1 MGADLKLVR
10 VVVEVRRRV
19 QSHHHVRL
27 VVELSPQAAKDDD
40 DQAVAFEEP
49 SSRGRSRKSR
59 GEVAEDVG
67 LFEEGPNAL
76 SFVVV
81 FGQDDSK
88 AEPKG
93 MFLKKAK
100 DGEHFVED
108 VGLAVFRESDRC
120 VGELLHP
127 PGVARQRLVMAVP
140 GVEDGVVELLEVGSG
155 EEVLDR
161 RRGDGQKQD
170 FVRLLRINEAPK
182 DVVAVFGRHR
192 RGHLDDES

>member
-40 DQAVAFEEP
+40 DQAVAFVEP
-49 SSRGRSRKSR
+49 SSSGRSRKAT
-59 GEVAEDVG
+59 GEVAVDVG
-67 LFEEGPNAL
+67 LLEESLNAL
-76 SFVVV
+76 SFLVV

-120 VGELLHP
+120 VRELLHP
-127 PGVARQRLVMAVP
+127 PGVARHRLVMAVP

>member
-1 MGADLKLVR
+1 MGPDLQLVG
-10 VVVEVRRRV
+10 VVVEVGRRV

-27 VVELSPQAAKDDD
+27 VIELTPQAAKDDD
-40 DQAVAFEEP
+40 DQAVVVVEP
-49 SSRGRSRKSR
+49 SSSGRSRKAT

-67 LFEEGPNAL
+67 LLEEGPNAL
-76 SFVVV
+76 SFLVVL
-81 FGQDDSK
+81 GQDDAK

-93 MFLKKAK
+93 MFIKKTK
-100 DGEHFVED
+100 DGEHGVED

-120 VGELLHP
+120 VRELLHP

-140 GVEDGVVELLEVGSG
+140 GVEDGVVELLKLGSG
-155 EEVLDR
+155 KEVVDG
-161 RRGDGQKQD
+161 RRGNGQKQS
-170 FVRLLRINEAPK
+170 FVGLLRINEASK

>member
-76 SFVVV
+76 SFLVVLARTTPRQSQK
-81 FGQDDSK
+81 GCSSK
-88 AEPKG
+88 
-93 MFLKKAK
+93 
-100 DGEHFVED
+100 
-108 VGLAVFRESDRC
+108 
-120 VGELLHP
+120 
-127 PGVARQRLVMAVP
+127 
-140 GVEDGVVELLEVGSG
+140 
-155 EEVLDR
+155 R
-161 RRGDGQKQD
+161 RRM
-170 FVRLLRINEAPK
+170 
-182 DVVAVFGRHR
+182 
-192 RGHLDDES
+192 ESMVLKTLASP

>member
-1 MGADLKLVR
+1 MGADFKLVR

-40 DQAVAFEEP
+40 DQAVAFVEP
-49 SSRGRSRKSR
+49 SSSGRSRKAT

-67 LFEEGPNAL
+67 LLEEGPNAL
-76 SFVVV
+76 SFLVVL
-81 FGQDDSK
+81 GQDDAK

-93 MFLKKAK
+93 MFIKKTK
-100 DGEHFVED
+100 DGEHGVED

-170 FVRLLRINEAPK
+170 FVGLLRINEAPK

>member
-10 VVVEVRRRV
+10 VVVDVRRRV

-49 SSRGRSRKSR
+49 SSSGRSRKAT

-67 LFEEGPNAL
+67 LLEEGPNAL
-76 SFVVV
+76 SFLVVL
-81 FGQDDSK
+81 GQDNAK

-93 MFLKKAK
+93 MFIKKTK
-100 DGEHFVED
+100 DGEHGVED
-108 VGLAVFRESDRC
+108 VGLAVIREANRC

>member
-1 MGADLKLVR
+1 M
-10 VVVEVRRRV
+10 

-27 VVELSPQAAKDDD
+27 VVKLTSQAVKNDD
-40 DQAVAFEEP
+40 DQAVAVVEP
-49 SSRGRSRKSR
+49 SSRRQSRKAS

-67 LFEEGPNAL
+67 LLEECLNAL

-81 FGQDDSK
+81 FGLDDAE

-93 MFLKKAK
+93 MFIKKTK
-100 DGEHFVED
+100 DGEHGVED

-161 RRGDGQKQD
+161 RRGNGQKQD
-170 FVRLLRINEAPK
+170 FVGLLQIDEAPK
-182 DVVAVFGRHR
+182 DVVAVFGWHQ
-192 RGHLDDES
+192 RGHLDDEIRRT

>member
-76 SFVVV
+76 SFLVVL
-81 FGQDDSK
+81 GQDDAK

-93 MFLKKAK
+93 MFIKKTK
-100 DGEHFVED
+100 DGEHGVED
-108 VGLAVFRESDRC
+108 VGLTGFRESDRC
-120 VGELLHP
+120 VRELLHP

-170 FVRLLRINEAPK
+170 FVGLL
-182 DVVAVFGRHR
+182 
-192 RGHLDDES
+192 